1 MGMKCTKILAA
12 LLVGLL
18 AAIIWLGVKSNHSDE
33 HHYDSGF
40 YSWQN
45 HSDAEN
51 FFEVGHVE
59 EKPGIDKLVEFALKK
74 NNCSTYTELI
84 LPEDSQYTYA
94 VSMEKENGY
103 LLELYFTAAMD
114 DGTYFLVTCCY
125 NPIDTASRYA
135 TQTAVFSMETQ

>member
-1 MGMKCTKILAA
+1 MYFNGIPVWENQNALFCRNRQDKGEMLYAAFNLNVYTK
-12 LLVGLL
+12 
-18 AAIIWLGVKSNHSDE
+18 
-33 HHYDSGF
+33 
-40 YSWQN
+40 
-45 HSDAEN
+45 
-51 FFEVGHVE
+51 
-59 EKPGIDKLVEFALKK
+59 
-74 NNCSTYTELI
+74 NCSAYTELI

-125 NPIDTASRYA
+125 NPIDTVSRYA

>member
-1 MGMKCTKILAA
+1 LNNIL
-12 LLVGLL
+12 LLHFLNVVVL
-18 AAIIWLGVKSNHSDE
+18 II
-33 HHYDSGF
+33 
-40 YSWQN
+40 
-45 HSDAEN
+45 
-51 FFEVGHVE
+51 
-59 EKPGIDKLVEFALKK
+59 
-74 NNCSTYTELI
+74 TI

-94 VSMEKENGY
+94 VSMEKENCY

>member
-1 MGMKCTKILAA
+1 MPEI
-12 LLVGLL
+12 
-18 AAIIWLGVKSNHSDE
+18 
-33 HHYDSGF
+33 
-40 YSWQN
+40 
-45 HSDAEN
+45 N
-51 FFEVGHVE
+51 FFEVGHVA

-74 NNCSTYTELI
+74 NKCSAYTELI

-103 LLELYFTAAMD
+103 LLELYFTAITD

>member
-1 MGMKCTKILAA
+1 M
-12 LLVGLL
+12 
-18 AAIIWLGVKSNHSDE
+18 HD

-51 FFEVGHVE
+51 FFEVGHVA

-74 NNCSTYTELI
+74 NNCSAYTELI

>member
-1 MGMKCTKILAA
+1 M
-12 LLVGLL
+12 
-18 AAIIWLGVKSNHSDE
+18 
-33 HHYDSGF
+33 
-40 YSWQN
+40 
-45 HSDAEN
+45 
-51 FFEVGHVE
+51 GHVE

-74 NNCSTYTELI
+74 NNCSAYTELI

-125 NPIDTASRYA
+125 NPMDTATRYD

>member
-1 MGMKCTKILAA
+1 M
-12 LLVGLL
+12 
-18 AAIIWLGVKSNHSDE
+18 
-33 HHYDSGF
+33 
-40 YSWQN
+40 
-45 HSDAEN
+45 
-51 FFEVGHVE
+51 GHVA

-74 NNCSTYTELI
+74 NKCSAYTELI

-103 LLELYFTAAMD
+103 LLELYFTAITD